1 MKRKLLALV
10 VPVMLLS
17 GVGCAN
23 SGNNNGFVAGYI

>member
-17 GVGCAN
+17 GVGC
-23 SGNNNGFVAGYI
+23 SSKDVAEEKED